1 MNGPFMSDEFMV
13 AFVTGSVVGYS
24 SAVLTDNGW
33 VGMLWFVAGMAVGFA
48 VLRWWGRRS
57 QRGA

>member
-1 MNGPFMSDEFMV
+1 MSDEFMV